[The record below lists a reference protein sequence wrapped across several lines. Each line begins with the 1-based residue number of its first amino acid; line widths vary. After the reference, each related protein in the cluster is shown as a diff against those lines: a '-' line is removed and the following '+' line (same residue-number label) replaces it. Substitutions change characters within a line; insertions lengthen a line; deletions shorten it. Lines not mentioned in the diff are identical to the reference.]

1 LTHSG
6 WLECAAQHDKLK
18 CIGHFVDAFRGGLS
32 VISDTTTEVW
42 WGNLVVRSG
51 KLGLCA
57 CYTPKLD
64 SRPTFPTIMTS
75 VLEIIPLGGIGEFGM
90 NCMALR
96 YGDEMIILDAGM
108 GFPEETAYGVDV
120 SIPNFEFLEPY
131 RDDITAIVLTHGH
144 EDHLGALPYI
154 LKRFNVPVYC
164 SHFTAGLAESKL
176 EEHEL
181 LGDVLLHRVEPRDVV
196 ELGAFTVEFIR
207 VSHSLVDCFS
217 LAIKTPVGTII
228 HTGDYKV
235 DETPVIGEPIDLRS
249 FRRYGQDGVLALL
262 SDSTNAT
269 VPGRTPSER
278 AVIPAF
284 EEIFVEAKGRI
295 IVAAFASSIH
305 RLQIVMDV
313 SQQFNRRVCVLGRS
327 MQKNVEV
334 ADRLGYLDIPD
345 GLLVSLNQAK
355 LMSDAEVVFLVTGSQ
370 GESRAALSQ
379 MATQSYKGLTIDEGD
394 TVVLSARI
402 IPGNERLISRMIG
415 FIYKRGANI
424 IEEKRR
430 LIHVSGHASQ
440 EDIRILTEAVR
451 PRYVVPIHGEYR
463 MLFRHK
469 EFVKNHLGY
478 AEDDII
484 LIENGDVLELDGER
498 AAVIDKR
505 EVGRTFIDDS
515 GFEEISSD
523 LIRERKQLAYE
534 GTITLAVTIR
544 DDTGELLGD
553 PRIVARGVRGLSSN
567 GLGSLGQSSGDDGVA
582 ENDMLKGA
590 LLVVSAALAGAS
602 RQTLED
608 DSLLKEH
615 LRVELKRFIQKQTGS
630 RPVIMPMIIRV

>member
-1 LTHSG
+1 VS
-6 WLECAAQHDKLK
+6 
-18 CIGHFVDAFRGGLS
+18 
-32 VISDTTTEVW
+32 
-42 WGNLVVRSG
+42 
-51 KLGLCA
+51 
-57 CYTPKLD
+57 
-64 SRPTFPTIMTS
+64 S

-96 YGDEMIILDAGM
+96 YGDEMLILDAGM
-108 GFPEETAYGVDV
+108 GFPEESVYGVDV
-120 SIPNFEFLEPY
+120 SIPNFNFLEEY
-131 RDDITAIVLTHGH
+131 RDDITAVVLTHGH

-176 EEHEL
+176 EEHDL

-196 ELGAFTVEFIR
+196 DIGSFSIEFIR

-249 FRRYGQDGVLALL
+249 FRRYGQEGVLALL

-284 EEIFVEAKGRI
+284 EEIFSEASGRI
-295 IVAAFASSIH
+295 VVAAFASSIH
-305 RLQIVMDV
+305 RLQIVLDV
-313 SQQFNRRVCVLGRS
+313 AQQFNRRVCVLGRS

-345 GLLVSLNQAK
+345 GLLVSLNDAK
-355 LMSDAEVVFLVTGSQ
+355 QMSDDAIVFLVTGSQ

-379 MATQSYKGLTIDEGD
+379 MATQSYKGLMIEEGD

-430 LIHVSGHASQ
+430 LVHVSGHASQ
-440 EDIRILTEAVR
+440 EDIRIMTEAVR
-451 PRYVVPIHGEYR
+451 PKFVVPVHGEYR

-478 AEDDII
+478 PEENII

-505 EVGRTFIDDS
+505 EIGRTFIDET
-515 GFEEISSD
+515 GFEEIESD
-523 LIRERKQLAYE
+523 TVRERKQLAYE
-534 GTITLAVTIR
+534 GTVTAVITLDAE
-544 DDTGELLGD
+544 TGELLED
-553 PRIVARGVRGLSSN
+553 PRIVAKGVRGLSTSN
-567 GLGSLGQSSGDDGVA
+567 GSSTTATA
-582 ENDMLKGA
+582 EANSA
-590 LLVVSAALAGAS
+590 LLDDAKRILTSATVGAS

-630 RPVIMPMIIRV
+630 RPVITPVVVRV

>member
-1 LTHSG
+1 MS
-6 WLECAAQHDKLK
+6 
-18 CIGHFVDAFRGGLS
+18 
-32 VISDTTTEVW
+32 
-42 WGNLVVRSG
+42 N
-51 KLGLCA
+51 
-57 CYTPKLD
+57 
-64 SRPTFPTIMTS
+64 

-90 NCMALR
+90 NCMSVR

-108 GFPEETAYGVDV
+108 GFPEETAYGVDI
-120 SIPNFEFLEPY
+120 SIPNFDFLEEY
-131 RDDITAIVLTHGH
+131 RDNIVAIVLTHGH
-144 EDHLGALPYI
+144 EDHIGALPFI

-176 EEHEL
+176 DEHDL
-181 LGDVLLHRVEPRDVV
+181 LGDTLLHRVAPRDVV
-196 ELGAFTVEFIR
+196 EIGPFTVEFIR

-249 FRRYGQDGVLALL
+249 FRRYGQEGVLALL

-284 EEIFVEAKGRI
+284 EEIFAEAQGRI

-305 RLQIVMDV
+305 RLQIVLDIA
-313 SQQFNRRVCVLGRS
+313 QQFDRKVCVLGRS
-327 MQKNVEV
+327 MQKNVEI

-345 GLLVSLNQAK
+345 GLMVGLNEAK
-355 LMSDAEVVFLVTGSQ
+355 QMRANRIVFLVTGSQ

-379 MATQSYKGLTIDEGD
+379 LATQSYKGMSIEEGD

-402 IPGNERLISRMIG
+402 IPGNERLISRMFG

-440 EDIRILTEAVR
+440 EDIRIMTEAVR
-451 PRYVVPIHGEYR
+451 PKFVVPIHGEYR

-469 EFVKNHLGY
+469 EFIKNHVGY
-478 AEDDII
+478 KEEDII

-498 AAVIDKR
+498 AAVINKR
-505 EVGRTFIDDS
+505 EIGRTFIDDT
-515 GFEEISSD
+515 GFEQIERETV
-523 LIRERKQLAYE
+523 RERKQMAAE
-534 GTITLAVTIR
+534 GIVTLIVTI
-544 DDTGELLGD
+544 DGETGELQAT
-553 PRIVARGVRGLSSN
+553 PEIVVRGVQGFDGQN
-567 GLGSLGQSSGDDGVA
+567 GSLKDAQRVI
-582 ENDMLKGA
+582 E
-590 LLVVSAALAGAS
+590 AAVTGAS
-602 RQTLED
+602 RDMLADQT
-608 DSLLKEH
+608 LLKEH
-615 LRVELKRFIQKQTGS
+615 VRVELKRFIQKLTGA
-630 RPVIMPMIIRV
+630 RPVIMPVVVQI

>member
-1 LTHSG
+1 
-6 WLECAAQHDKLK
+6 
-18 CIGHFVDAFRGGLS
+18 V
-32 VISDTTTEVW
+32 
-42 WGNLVVRSG
+42 NN
-51 KLGLCA
+51 
-57 CYTPKLD
+57 
-64 SRPTFPTIMTS
+64 

-90 NCMALR
+90 NCMSVR

-108 GFPEETAYGVDV
+108 GFPEETAYGVDI
-120 SIPNFEFLEPY
+120 SIPNFDFLEEY
-131 RDDITAIVLTHGH
+131 RDNIVAIVLTHGH
-144 EDHLGALPYI
+144 EDHLGALPFI

-176 EEHEL
+176 EEHDL
-181 LGDVLLHRVEPRDVV
+181 MGDTLIHRVAPRDVA
-196 ELGAFTVEFIR
+196 EIGPFSVEFIR

-249 FRRYGQDGVLALL
+249 FRRYGQEGVLALL

-284 EEIFVEAKGRI
+284 EEIFAEAEGRI

-305 RLQIVMDV
+305 RLQIVLDIA
-313 SQQFNRRVCVLGRS
+313 QQFDRKVCVLGRS
-327 MQKNVEV
+327 MQKNVEI

-345 GLLVSLNQAK
+345 GLLVPLNEAK
-355 LMSDAEVVFLVTGSQ
+355 QMRAHQIVFLVTGSQ

-379 MATQSYKGLTIDEGD
+379 MAVQSYKGMMIEEGD

-440 EDIRILTEAVR
+440 EDIRIMTEAVR
-451 PRYVVPIHGEYR
+451 PKFVVPIHGEYR

-469 EFVKNHLGY
+469 EFIKNHVGY
-478 AEDDII
+478 KEEDII

-498 AAVIDKR
+498 AEVVNKR
-505 EVGRTFIDDS
+505 EIGRTFIDDT
-515 GFEEISSD
+515 GFEQIERETV
-523 LIRERKQLAYE
+523 RERKQMAAE
-534 GTITLAVTIR
+534 GIVTLIVTI
-544 DDTGELLGD
+544 DAETGELQAT
-553 PRIVARGVRGLSSN
+553 PEIVVRGVQGFDGSN
-567 GLGSLGQSSGDDGVA
+567 GSLKDAQRVI
-582 ENDMLKGA
+582 E
-590 LLVVSAALAGAS
+590 AAVTGAS
-602 RQTLED
+602 RDMLADQT
-608 DSLLKEH
+608 LLKEH
-615 LRVELKRFIQKQTGS
+615 VRVELKRFIQKLTGA
-630 RPVIMPMIIRV
+630 RPVIMPVVVQV

>member
-1 LTHSG
+1 M
-6 WLECAAQHDKLK
+6 A
-18 CIGHFVDAFRGGLS
+18 
-32 VISDTTTEVW
+32 
-42 WGNLVVRSG
+42 
-51 KLGLCA
+51 
-57 CYTPKLD
+57 
-64 SRPTFPTIMTS
+64 S

-90 NCMALR
+90 NCMAVR
-96 YGDEMIILDAGM
+96 YGDEMLILDAGM

-120 SIPNFEFLEPY
+120 SIPNFNFLDEY
-131 RDDITAIVLTHGH
+131 RDAISAIVLTHGH
-144 EDHLGALPYI
+144 EDHLGALPYL
-154 LKRFNVPVYC
+154 LKKFNVPVYC

-176 EEHEL
+176 EEHDL
-181 LGDVLLHRVEPRDVV
+181 LGDVLIHRVEPRDVV
-196 ELGAFTVEFIR
+196 DIGVFSVEFIR

-217 LAIKTPVGTII
+217 LGIKTPVGTII

-284 EEIFVEAKGRI
+284 EEIFSEAKGRI

-305 RLQIVMDV
+305 RLQIVLDV
-313 SQQFNRRVCVLGRS
+313 AQQFNRHVCVLGRS
-327 MQKNVEV
+327 MHKNVEV
-334 ADRLGYLDIPD
+334 AERLGYLDIPD
-345 GLLVSLNQAK
+345 GLIVSLNDAK
-355 LMSDAEVVFLVTGSQ
+355 LMRRNEVVFLVTGSQ

-379 MATQSYKGLTIDEGD
+379 MATQSYKGLMVEEGD

-430 LIHVSGHASQ
+430 LVHVSGHASQ
-440 EDIRILTEAVR
+440 EDIRIMTEAVR
-451 PRYVVPIHGEYR
+451 PKFVVPVHGEYR

-478 AEDDII
+478 AEENIV

-498 AAVIDKR
+498 AVVVDKR
-505 EVGRTFIDDS
+505 EIGRTFIDES
-515 GFEEISSD
+515 GFEEINSETV
-523 LIRERKQLAYE
+523 RERKQLAYE
-534 GTITLAVTIR
+534 GTITVVVTI
-544 DDTGELLGD
+544 DEESGELLD
-553 PRIVARGVRGLSSN
+553 EPRIVARGVRGFGTN
-567 GLGSLGQSSGDDGVA
+567 GFKNGNG
-582 ENDMLKGA
+582 NY
-590 LLVVSAALAGAS
+590 LLADAKRVVTASIAGAS
-602 RQTLED
+602 RQTLGDE
-608 DSLLKEH
+608 SLLKEH
-615 LRVELKRFIQKQTGS
+615 VRVELKRFIQKQTGA
-630 RPVIMPMIIRV
+630 RPVIMPVIVFT

>member
-1 LTHSG
+1 M
-6 WLECAAQHDKLK
+6 A
-18 CIGHFVDAFRGGLS
+18 
-32 VISDTTTEVW
+32 
-42 WGNLVVRSG
+42 
-51 KLGLCA
+51 
-57 CYTPKLD
+57 
-64 SRPTFPTIMTS
+64 S

-154 LKRFNVPVYC
+154 LKKFNVPVYC

-176 EEHEL
+176 EEHDL
-181 LGDVLLHRVEPRDVV
+181 LDNVLLHRVEPRDIV
-196 ELGAFTVEFIR
+196 ELGPFVIEFIR

-217 LAIKTPVGTII
+217 LAIRTPVGTII

-284 EEIFVEAKGRI
+284 EEIFAEAKGRI

-305 RLQIVMDV
+305 RLQIVLDV
-313 SQQFNRRVCVLGRS
+313 AQQFNRRVCVLGRS

-345 GLLVSLNQAK
+345 GLLVALNQAK
-355 LMSDAEVVFLVTGSQ
+355 LMSDDEIVYLVTGSQ

-379 MATQSYKGLTIDEGD
+379 MATQSYKGLMIDEGD

-478 AEDDII
+478 GEDDII
-484 LIENGDVLELDGER
+484 LIENGDVLEFDGER

-505 EVGRTFIDDS
+505 EIGRTFIDES

-523 LIRERKQLAYE
+523 LVRERKQLAYD
-534 GTITLAVTIR
+534 GTITLAVTI
-544 DDTGELLGD
+544 DSETGELIGE
-553 PRIVARGVRGLSSN
+553 PRIVARGVRGLGAGAVNPIPEQGISDN
-567 GLGSLGQSSGDDGVA
+567 GTAGKS
-582 ENDMLKGA
+582 MLRE
-590 LLVVSAALAGAS
+590 VVTIITAALAGAS

-615 LRVELKRFIQKQTGS
+615 LRVEVKRFIQKQTGS
-630 RPVIMPMIIRV
+630 KPVIMPMIIRV

>member
-1 LTHSG
+1 MS
-6 WLECAAQHDKLK
+6 
-18 CIGHFVDAFRGGLS
+18 
-32 VISDTTTEVW
+32 
-42 WGNLVVRSG
+42 N
-51 KLGLCA
+51 
-57 CYTPKLD
+57 
-64 SRPTFPTIMTS
+64 

-90 NCMALR
+90 NCMAVR
-96 YGDEMIILDAGM
+96 YGDEMLILDAGM
-108 GFPEETAYGVDV
+108 GFPEESVYGVDV
-120 SIPNFEFLEPY
+120 SIPNFEFLEEY
-131 RDDITAIVLTHGH
+131 REDITAVILTHGH

-176 EEHEL
+176 EEHDL
-181 LGDVLLHRVEPRDVV
+181 TGDVLLHRVEPREVV
-196 ELGAFTVEFIR
+196 ELGVFSVEFIR
-207 VSHSLVDCFS
+207 VSHSLIDCFS

-249 FRRYGQDGVLALL
+249 FRRYGQEGVLALL

-284 EEIFVEAKGRI
+284 EEIFAEAPGRL

-305 RLQIVMDV
+305 RLQIVLDI
-313 SQQFNRRVCVLGRS
+313 SQQFNRKVCVLGRS
-327 MQKNVEV
+327 MIKNVEI

-345 GLLVSLNQAK
+345 GLLVSFNQAK
-355 LMSDAEVVFLVTGSQ
+355 QMSDSDIVYLVTGSQ

-379 MATQSYKGLTIDEGD
+379 MATQSYKGMTIEEGD

-402 IPGNERLISRMIG
+402 IPGNERVISRMIG

-440 EDIRILTEAVR
+440 EDIRIMTEAVR
-451 PRYVVPIHGEYR
+451 PKFVVPIHGEYR

-469 EFVKNHLGY
+469 EFIKNHLGY
-478 AEDDII
+478 EEENII

-498 AAVIDKR
+498 AEVVGKR
-505 EVGRTFIDDS
+505 EIGRTFIDDS
-515 GFEEISSD
+515 GFEEIARD
-523 LIRERKQLAYE
+523 TVRERRQMANE
-534 GTITLAVTIR
+534 GLVTLILTL
-544 DDTGELLGD
+544 GEGGAMEA
-553 PRIVARGVRGLSSN
+553 PPEIVARGVSGFDGSN
-567 GLGSLGQSSGDDGVA
+567 GL
-582 ENDMLKGA
+582 
-590 LLVVSAALAGAS
+590 SADARRIVTAAVTGAS
-602 RQTLED
+602 RETLKDEA
-608 DSLLKEH
+608 LLKEH
-615 LRVELKRFIQKQTGS
+615 VRVELKRFIQKRTGAK
-630 RPVIMPMIIRV
+630 PVIMPVVVQV

>member
-1 LTHSG
+1 MAG
-6 WLECAAQHDKLK
+6 
-18 CIGHFVDAFRGGLS
+18 
-32 VISDTTTEVW
+32 
-42 WGNLVVRSG
+42 
-51 KLGLCA
+51 
-57 CYTPKLD
+57 
-64 SRPTFPTIMTS
+64 

-90 NCMALR
+90 NCMAVR
-96 YGDEMIILDAGM
+96 YEDEMLILDAGM
-108 GFPEETAYGVDV
+108 GFPEETAFGVDV
-120 SIPNFEFLEPY
+120 CIPNFDFLEEY
-131 RDDITAIVLTHGH
+131 RDHITAIVLTHGH
-144 EDHLGALPYI
+144 EDHLGALPYL

-176 EEHEL
+176 EEHDL
-181 LGDVLLHRVEPRDVV
+181 TANTLMHRVEPRDVKDIGV
-196 ELGAFTVEFIR
+196 FSVEFIR

-249 FRRYGQDGVLALL
+249 FRRYGQEGVLALL

-284 EEIFVEAKGRI
+284 VEIFAEAHGRI

-313 SQQFNRRVCVLGRS
+313 AQQFDRKVCVLGRS

-345 GLLVSLNQAK
+345 GLLVSLNEAK
-355 LMSDAEVVFLVTGSQ
+355 QMSDEDIVFLVTGSQ

-379 MATQSYKGLTIDEGD
+379 MATQVYKGITIDEGD

-440 EDIRILTEAVR
+440 EDIRIMTEAVR
-451 PRYVVPIHGEYR
+451 PKFVVPIHGEYR

-478 AEDDII
+478 DEANII

-498 AAVIDKR
+498 AAVIDRR
-505 EVGRTFIDDS
+505 EIGRTFIDDS
-515 GFEEISSD
+515 GFEEIEYD
-523 LIRERKQLAYE
+523 TVRQRKQLAYD
-534 GTITLAVTIR
+534 GLVTLVVVINAETGLLETPPEIVT
-544 DDTGELLGD
+544 
-553 PRIVARGVRGLSSN
+553 RGVRGLDSSN
-567 GLGSLGQSSGDDGVA
+567 GHVKD
-582 ENDMLKGA
+582 A
-590 LLVVSAALAGAS
+590 LRVVEAALAGAS
-602 RQTLED
+602 RETLKDE
-608 DSLLKEH
+608 SLLKEH
-615 LRVELKRFIQKQTGS
+615 LRVELKRFIQKLTGAK
-630 RPVIMPMIIRV
+630 PVILPVVKRV

>member
-1 LTHSG
+1 M
-6 WLECAAQHDKLK
+6 A
-18 CIGHFVDAFRGGLS
+18 
-32 VISDTTTEVW
+32 
-42 WGNLVVRSG
+42 
-51 KLGLCA
+51 
-57 CYTPKLD
+57 
-64 SRPTFPTIMTS
+64 S

-90 NCMALR
+90 NCMAVR

-131 RDDITAIVLTHGH
+131 RDDITAIILTHGH

-154 LKRFNVPVYC
+154 LKKFNVPVYC

-176 EEHEL
+176 EEHDL
-181 LGDVLLHRVEPRDVV
+181 TGDVLLHRVEPRDIV
-196 ELGAFTVEFIR
+196 ELGFFTIEFIR

-217 LAIKTPVGTII
+217 LAIRTPVGTVI

-249 FRRYGQDGVLALL
+249 FRRYGKEGVLALL

-284 EEIFVEAKGRI
+284 EEIFAEAKGRI

-305 RLQIVMDV
+305 RLQIVLDV
-313 SQQFNRRVCVLGRS
+313 SQQFHRHVCVLGRS

-355 LMSDAEVVFLVTGSQ
+355 LMSDDEIVFLVTGSQ

-379 MATQSYKGLTIDEGD
+379 MATQSYKGLTVDEGD

-451 PRYVVPIHGEYR
+451 PKYVVPIHGEYR

-478 AEDDII
+478 TEDNII
-484 LIENGDVLELDGER
+484 LIENGDVLEFDGER

-505 EVGRTFIDDS
+505 EVGRTFIDES
-515 GFEEISSD
+515 GFEEISSE
-523 LIRERKQLAYE
+523 LVRERKQLAYE
-534 GTITLAVTIR
+534 GTITLAVTIKN
-544 DDTGELLGD
+544 DTGELVGN

-567 GLGSLGQSSGDDGVA
+567 GVHLGQVGN
-582 ENDMLKGA
+582 ENETNGRDLSKEA
-590 LLVVSAALAGAS
+590 LQVVLAALAGAS
-602 RQTLED
+602 RQTMED

-630 RPVIMPMIIRV
+630 KPVIMPMIIRV

>member
-1 LTHSG
+1 MAT
-6 WLECAAQHDKLK
+6 
-18 CIGHFVDAFRGGLS
+18 
-32 VISDTTTEVW
+32 
-42 WGNLVVRSG
+42 
-51 KLGLCA
+51 
-57 CYTPKLD
+57 
-64 SRPTFPTIMTS
+64 

-96 YGDEMIILDAGM
+96 YGDEMIVLDAGM

-131 RDDITAIVLTHGH
+131 REDITAIILTHGH

-176 EEHEL
+176 EEHDI
-181 LGDVLLHRVEPRDVV
+181 LGDVLLHRVEPRDII
-196 ELGAFTVEFIR
+196 ELGSFSIEFIR

-217 LAIKTPVGTII
+217 LAIKTPVGTVI

-284 EEIFVEAKGRI
+284 EEIFSEAKGRI
-295 IVAAFASSIH
+295 VVAAFASSIH
-305 RLQIVMDV
+305 RLQIVLDV
-313 SQQFNRRVCVLGRS
+313 AQQFNRHVCVLGRS

-334 ADRLGYLDIPD
+334 SDRLGYLDIPD
-345 GLLVSLNQAK
+345 GLLVSLNQTK
-355 LMSDAEVVFLVTGSQ
+355 DMSDDELVFLVTGSQ
-370 GESRAALSQ
+370 GEARAALSQ
-379 MATQSYKGLTIDEGD
+379 MASQSYKGLTVDEGD

-415 FIYKRGANI
+415 YIYKRGANI

-430 LIHVSGHASQ
+430 LVHVSGHASQ
-440 EDIRILTEAVR
+440 EDIRIMTEAVR
-451 PRYVVPIHGEYR
+451 PKFVVPIHGEYR

-469 EFVKNHLGY
+469 EFVKNHLGIP
-478 AEDDII
+478 EHRIV

-498 AAVIDKR
+498 AAIVDKR
-505 EVGRTFIDDS
+505 EARRIFIDDS
-515 GFEEISSD
+515 SFEEIEYETV
-523 LIRERKQLAYE
+523 RERRKMAYE
-534 GTITLAVTIR
+534 
-544 DDTGELLGD
+544 
-553 PRIVARGVRGLSSN
+553 
-567 GLGSLGQSSGDDGVA
+567 
-582 ENDMLKGA
+582 
-590 LLVVSAALAGAS
+590 
-602 RQTLED
+602 
-608 DSLLKEH
+608 
-615 LRVELKRFIQKQTGS
+615 
-630 RPVIMPMIIRV
+630 